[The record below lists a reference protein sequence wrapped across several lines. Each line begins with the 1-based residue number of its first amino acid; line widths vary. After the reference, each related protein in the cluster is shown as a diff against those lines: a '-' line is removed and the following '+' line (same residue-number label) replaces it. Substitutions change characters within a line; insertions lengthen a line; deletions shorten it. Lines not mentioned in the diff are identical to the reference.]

1 MLAALDRD
9 RRAYRTVCLCRG
21 FNGLLAAVSAGIG
34 ISAVATSM
42 IPASL
47 APLDGEHP
55 LPRLGH
61 IDVVLMSNP
70 RTAERSQVQALSQ
83 TILTRAA
90 QTMGVD
96 GTG

>member
-1 MLAALDRD
+1 
-9 RRAYRTVCLCRG
+9 
-21 FNGLLAAVSAGIG
+21 
-34 ISAVATSM
+34 
-42 IPASL
+42 
-47 APLDGEHP
+47 
-55 LPRLGH
+55 
-61 IDVVLMSNP
+61 MSNP